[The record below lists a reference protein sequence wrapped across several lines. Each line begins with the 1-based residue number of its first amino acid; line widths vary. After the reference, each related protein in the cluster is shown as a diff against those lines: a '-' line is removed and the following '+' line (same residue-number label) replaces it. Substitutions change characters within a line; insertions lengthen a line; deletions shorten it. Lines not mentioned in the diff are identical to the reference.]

1 MARFLEA
8 ALSEVRENSASGYKF
23 ETTTKYRP
31 SVYAAECVTR
41 VKDRNRGKSS
51 AKHWQ
56 LRIVTRLNAQF
67 CRCLLILWHKFVN
80 NKVDTRQVATIQ
92 DNVTMRK

>member
-51 AKHWQ
+51 AKH
-56 LRIVTRLNAQF
+56 
-67 CRCLLILWHKFVN
+67 
-80 NKVDTRQVATIQ
+80 
-92 DNVTMRK
+92 